1 MAART
6 VAVWKMFRGNG
17 SRRQP
22 PFSSRR
28 GVAWSMASA
37 ALVALVCPFYIPSA
51 SATESLEFA
60 VKAAF
65 IYKFASYVEW
75 PASSFSSPNSPFF
88 VCVIGDDPISALL
101 DQAVAAQQVNMH
113 PIAVKH
119 LQQATASADCK
130 IAYVA
135 SADTQTVASNLD
147 ILRKTPVLTITD
159 ADRTPDAVG
168 IIGFTIRNNRV
179 RFNIDDALAATD
191 GLVISSKLLS
201 LANSVKA
208 RH

>member
-37 ALVALVCPFYIPSA
+37 ALVALVCPFYIASA

-75 PASSFSSPNSPFF
+75 PTSSFSSPNSPFF

-159 ADRTPDAVG
+159 TDRTPDAVG